1 MPSKSEFCKTEL
13 SVWIVWYTLIS
24 AQPGLTT
31 LLGQL
36 PDQTQSLHSLLLSLE
51 SQAQILLDKIGKSS
65 ANGSVPKSG
74 KASSDKVTEKT
85 TDDRLARY
93 VLLSLYDFTRKIER
107 HARKLFFISLISV
120 STLDISLRART
131 VRDFSREN
139 KAGFS

>member
-1 MPSKSEFCKTEL
+1 MLESEFRKKMPSKSEFCKTEL

-93 VLLSLYDFTRKIER
+93 ILFYFPLVKLIGVTNWLL
-107 HARKLFFISLISV
+107 
-120 STLDISLRART
+120 
-131 VRDFSREN
+131 
-139 KAGFS
+139 